1 MKSSEIRRWRRR
13 EVLQVGFSAAAMAL
27 HSTLPRPL
35 QAATDEKRVRPG
47 QEDFERAADYS
58 ERWGGWSTLV
68 FYDGRI
74 AFERY
79 ARGADANTAIQMASA
94 TKSFWGVAAAAMVEE
109 GLLEFDERAADTLTE
124 WAGDPLRGTITVRHL
139 LDLSSGLAEDVP
151 AIQGSDSKPTWA
163 ENKYTYAVG
172 LAGRA
177 EPGRVFRYGPSHF
190 YCFGELIRRKLEPRK
205 QSPLDYLRARV
216 LDPIGCQFEKWVH
229 DGAGNVHIPNGC
241 YMTAREWLK
250 FGRLV
255 LDRGRWEGAQIVAPE
270 PLAECFRPSA
280 ANPGY
285 GLTWWLNFPD
295 GQGVSPRQKAPE
307 GSPGGCIYHDGLTDI
322 AGALGAGRNG
332 LYVVP
337 SLELIVVRQ
346 ISNENTPNE
355 DRQRFGR
362 GFSDHDFLAP
372 LFGTA

>member
-1 MKSSEIRRWRRR
+1 MRTRGSSWTRRDL
-13 EVLQVGFSAAAMAL
+13 LQVGVGAAAAGAVAL
-27 HSTLPRPL
+27 WP
-35 QAATDEKRVRPG
+35 KRRTWADAKAPKLTG
-47 QEDFERAADYS
+47 QGFKAAADYS
-58 ERWGGWSTLV
+58 GRMGGWSMLV
-68 FYDGRI
+68 FHDGGVV
-74 AFERY
+74 FERY
-79 ARGADANTAIQMASA
+79 AHGADSDTAIQMASA
-94 TKSFWGVAAAAMVEE
+94 TKSFWGVAAAAMVED

-124 WAGDPLRGTITVRHL
+124 WDGDPLRGKITVRHL

-151 AIQGSDSKPTWA
+151 AIQGSDPKPTWT

-190 YCFGELIRRKLEPRK
+190 YCFGELIRRKLSARR

-216 LDPIGCQFEKWVH
+216 LDPIGCEFSKWVH

-255 LDRGRWEGAQIVAPE
+255 LDRGRWEGRQIVATE

-285 GLTWWLNFPD
+285 GLTWWLNYPG
-295 GQGVSPRQKAPE
+295 GQGASPRQKGPE
-307 GSPGGCIYHDGLTDI
+307 GSPAGFIYHDGLTDI

-337 SLELIVVRQ
+337 SLGMVIVRQ
-346 ISNENTPNE
+346 ISNEATPDE

-362 GFSDHDFLAP
+362 GFSDHEFLAR
-372 LFGTA
+372 LLGTA